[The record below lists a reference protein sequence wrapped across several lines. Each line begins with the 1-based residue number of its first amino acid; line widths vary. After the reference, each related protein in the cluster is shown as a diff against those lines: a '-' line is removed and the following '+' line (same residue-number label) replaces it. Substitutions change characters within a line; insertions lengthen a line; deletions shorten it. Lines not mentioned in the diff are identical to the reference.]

1 MDPRDSNRGTRKKS
15 KWVQDLIKE
24 ETVVAQE
31 VEHVLGRDQSAV
43 MEEKSTTDASSA
55 HGTKKSA
62 TDAPNTRKEE
72 EIIHMDVE
80 LVNKLN
86 EIQQGIDSNQKKQ
99 LNVLNQLFTK
109 AKEVIDGDKV
119 KIATLEADNRYY
131 AKLSDDNDALKKQ
144 LKIYKRL
151 FFGTIVSLT
160 VILIIFLLLT

>member
-1 MDPRDSNRGTRKKS
+1 
-15 KWVQDLIKE
+15 
-24 ETVVAQE
+24 
-31 VEHVLGRDQSAV
+31 
-43 MEEKSTTDASSA
+43 
-55 HGTKKSA
+55 
-62 TDAPNTRKEE
+62 
-72 EIIHMDVE
+72 MDVE

>member
-24 ETVVAQE
+24 EAVQPQE
-31 VEHVLGRDQSAV
+31 VEHVVGRDQSAV
-43 MEEKSTTDASSA
+43 MDEKSTTDASSA

>member
-1 MDPRDSNRGTRKKS
+1 MDPRESNRGTRRKS
-15 KWVQDLIKE
+15 KWVQDLIKD
-24 ETVVAQE
+24 TPAVAQE
-31 VEHVLGRDQSAV
+31 VEHVLGRDQGVV

-86 EIQQGIDSNQKKQ
+86 DIQQGIDSNQKKQ

>member
-24 ETVVAQE
+24 EAVQPQE
-31 VEHVLGRDQSAV
+31 VEHVMGRDQSAV

-55 HGTKKSA
+55 QKTKTSVTNA
-62 TDAPNTRKEE
+62 QSLRKEKE
-72 EIIHMDVE
+72 DIAMEVE

-86 EIQQGIDSNQKKQ
+86 EIQQEIDSNQKKQ
-99 LNVLNQLFTK
+99 LTVLNQLFTK

-131 AKLSDDNDALKKQ
+131 SRLSEDVAELRKQ
-144 LKIYKRL
+144 LKTYKKL
-151 FFGTIVSLT
+151 FWGTIGSLT
-160 VILIIFLLLT
+160 VLLIVFLLLT

>member
-1 MDPRDSNRGTRKKS
+1 MDPRESNRGTRRKS

-24 ETVVAQE
+24 EPVVAQE
-31 VEHVLGRDQSAV
+31 VEHVLGRDQGVV

-62 TDAPNTRKEE
+62 TDVPNTRKEE

-86 EIQQGIDSNQKKQ
+86 EIQQEIDSNQKKQ
-99 LNVLNQLFTK
+99 LTVLNQLFTK

-119 KIATLEADNRYY
+119 KIASLGADNRYY
-131 AKLSDDNDALKKQ
+131 ARLSEDIVDLRKQ
-144 LKIYKRL
+144 LKK
-151 FFGTIVSLT
+151 F
-160 VILIIFLLLT
+160 IFCFLDKFILLTKI